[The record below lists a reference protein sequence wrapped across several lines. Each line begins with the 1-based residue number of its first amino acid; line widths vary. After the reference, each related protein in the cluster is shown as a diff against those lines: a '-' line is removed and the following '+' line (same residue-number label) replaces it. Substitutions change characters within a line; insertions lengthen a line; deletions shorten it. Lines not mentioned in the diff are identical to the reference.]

1 MCACCGSAG
10 ERLIEWIEPSVRRG
24 IKLFS
29 ICALLNHCDTLARAY
44 VAKMLNGQLHSARF
58 VVPCH

>member
-44 VAKMLNGQLHSARF
+44 LCSKNAKWAIAQ
-58 VVPCH
+58 C